1 MDKTT
6 KNIKTWK
13 NEEGNL
19 CFSYDMRQPMEKPWI
34 IVVVGVCLGCVEVI
48 EYLCFR
54 TTYGCIPLLF
64 LFMFIF
70 LYWTFYPCKDNE
82 VIEEMMM
89 NDNIDLYLQNDL
101 REFDKNVHE
110 VRRKFHRDTKGTYGI
125 VTGTYMLVLLSNNE
139 VLEYELKYH
148 KPTEIECA
156 YHELL
161 KKAEKCT
168 NPEHLKIVESRSFAK
183 WWKKIQISENKKLSL
198 IIVLIVAVGV
208 ILASLYYWLM
218 MRFEW
223 KSVVYFIGYIV
234 VFMVVDEQIGKSR
247 NKVLKTINEII
258 SLPLAI
264 TMLWFKL
271 MHPTMIILMSYLFL
285 GMYAFAIP
293 MLAIKG
299 FIFLFDLNI
308 SQTTVFFIT
317 LAIGSIASVHGSKLI
332 HWIIKEYT
340 PLKNWENHEYE
351 AVQTELA
358 LYVINKNNV
367 NFIIYLVYFIFLT
380 MSGFMQI
387 QYNEPLITI
396 DIDSAILKAFLVFI
410 AFSNMVNKS
419 KDVEI
424 KTKPLLSKMIRLITT
439 FDKN

>member
-1 MDKTT
+1 M
-6 KNIKTWK
+6 
-13 NEEGNL
+13 
-19 CFSYDMRQPMEKPWI
+19 
-34 IVVVGVCLGCVEVI
+34 VI
-48 EYLCFR
+48 
-54 TTYGCIPLLF
+54 
-64 LFMFIF
+64 
-70 LYWTFYPCKDNE
+70 D
-82 VIEEMMM
+82 
-89 NDNIDLYLQNDL
+89 
-101 REFDKNVHE
+101 
-110 VRRKFHRDTKGTYGI
+110 
-125 VTGTYMLVLLSNNE
+125 
-139 VLEYELKYH
+139 
-148 KPTEIECA
+148 A
-156 YHELL
+156 
-161 KKAEKCT
+161 
-168 NPEHLKIVESRSFAK
+168 
-183 WWKKIQISENKKLSL
+183 
-198 IIVLIVAVGV
+198 
-208 ILASLYYWLM
+208 
-218 MRFEW
+218 
-223 KSVVYFIGYIV
+223 
-234 VFMVVDEQIGKSR
+234 QIGKSR